1 MPVAIAAP
9 HPAAVDAAREVVAAG
24 GNAFDAAL
32 AAAAALTVAYPHQCS
47 VGGDLVAMVRP
58 ARSPVRAVLSI
69 GAAARA
75 VDVTALGDTMP
86 QSGPQTVTVP
96 GVVAGWAA
104 VHELGARL
112 PLDRLLA
119 FAVRLASA
127 GVDLAPGLR
136 AAVERRIDVIRADP
150 GLSAIMLRPRLVQP
164 ALAQTL
170 AAIGRDWRSFYTGP
184 IVAGVRALGSPLTA
198 ADFAEH
204 AAEVGDPLR
213 TVAGDVTW
221 HAAPPPVQGATF
233 LAIVGSPALIAD
245 SHRAQAAR
253 NALLGDPRGGPI
265 SLDGLLLRG
274 PQADPPL
281 RGPEADPL
289 LRAPEAGPPLR
300 GPQADPLLRAPEA
313 DPPLRAPEAD
323 PPDART
329 AGLPEPAGDTVAV
342 TAVDDEGNAV
352 TLIQSVFESFGAGLL
367 DPATGVVLHN
377 RGSSFSLDP
386 SHPAYLRPGLRP
398 PHTLCPAIATTGE
411 SVVALGCQGGRA
423 QPWILAQLAPDVLS
437 APDPGE
443 LAARPRWIVRGDD
456 LILEP
461 GLPADAFAPRA
472 STVPTAPDAFAPRAS
487 TVPTAPDAFALRIS
501 TVPALHDDAGHVQ
514 LSRLRHGVLDAG
526 SDPRADGLAAV
537 LP

>member
-32 AAAAALTVAYPHQCS
+32 AAAGALTVAYPHQCS
-47 VGGDLVAMVRP
+47 VGGDMVAMVRP
-58 ARSPVRAVLSI
+58 AHSPVRAVVSI

-75 VDVTALGDTMP
+75 VDVAALGDHMP

-104 VHELGARL
+104 VHGLGARL
-112 PLDRLLA
+112 PLDRLLEP
-119 FAVRLASA
+119 AVRLATE

-136 AAVERRIDVIRADP
+136 TAVERRIDVIRADP

-164 ALAQTL
+164 ALAETL
-170 AAIGRDWRSFYTGP
+170 TGIGRDWRSFYAGP
-184 IVAGVRALGSPLTA
+184 IVAGVRALGSPLDGE
-198 ADFAEH
+198 DFAAH
-204 AAEVGDPLR
+204 AAEVGEPLR
-213 TVAGDVTW
+213 TVIGETTW

-233 LAIVGSPALIAD
+233 LAIVGSSSLVAD
-245 SHRAQAAR
+245 SLRAQAAR
-253 NALLGDPRGGPI
+253 DAFLGDPRGGPI
-265 SLDGLLLRG
+265 PVDRLLLRT
-274 PQADPPL
+274 PSVVPSAA
-281 RGPEADPL
+281 EA
-289 LRAPEAGPPLR
+289 
-300 GPQADPLLRAPEA
+300 
-313 DPPLRAPEAD
+313 
-323 PPDART
+323 
-329 AGLPEPAGDTVAV
+329 PEPAGDTVAV

-386 SHPAYLRPGLRP
+386 AHPAHLGPGLRP
-398 PHTLCPAIATTGE
+398 PHTLCPAIATTE
-411 SVVALGCQGGRA
+411 DSVIALGCQGGRA

-437 APDPGE
+437 APDPGA
-443 LAARPRWIVRGDD
+443 LVTRPRWIIRGDH

-461 GLPADAFAPRA
+461 GLAEPPGTSD
-472 STVPTAPDAFAPRAS
+472 
-487 TVPTAPDAFALRIS
+487 LRVS

-514 LSRLRHGVLDAG
+514 LSRLRNGLLDAG